1 MRHKRTTTHTSDAMT
16 ATPATGK
23 RRRSIRRRLIGWMLA
38 LLALLLAIV
47 VLEEWNQ
54 RIHLDRMITLR
65 DESLQ
70 RVQLIK
76 SVSDAYGL
84 DAVDTTFR
92 VRNQLISWDSGVEV
106 IDAAMAKIDRDWAR
120 LEGLPSTL
128 SQRQVLSAIR
138 DKKAVAD
145 DSVRALRGILKKR
158 DIVALG
164 KFADTRLYPSIDP
177 ITTRL
182 QSLAALEQLDVDR
195 VIAAETK
202 RMRNISVIRI
212 VLAVLFLFAF
222 TLSARRLVRGITH
235 GVEGLTKLSERIGQR
250 DFAYEPVR
258 RPSGELGQVMDT
270 LLKMRDEIAR
280 SQQDLADQ
288 LVRNERVRANL
299 QRSESQQR
307 SLIESAQVAVISI
320 DAEGIAQE
328 FNPFA
333 EKLTGYSAKEIL
345 GKPLPTLLHDS
356 EEMRAATAELS
367 RLLARDVGAGTHYFL
382 AAADTGQ
389 PPHEWRFRRKD
400 GSVVPVLLATSKLK
414 GLQGETASYMGV
426 ATDLTEIKQLEERM
440 RVSEAQAREA
450 SRAKSSFLATMSHEI
465 RTPMIGVNGMIE
477 VLSFTRLDDEQKK
490 ILKVVRSS
498 ADALLQIIGDILDF
512 SKIEARQLSLAP
524 SVADLAGLVQ
534 STVANY
540 DGAASGK
547 GLVLTCTIGKGVAPV
562 YVFDALRIRQIL
574 SNFLSNAIKFTERG
588 FIEVE
593 LSLQERQFD
602 RDRLQ
607 LRVTDTGIGVP
618 AEKQAK
624 LFAPFTQADD
634 TTTRRYGGTGLGLS
648 ICRHLADLMQAR
660 IEMRSEVGL
669 GTTLMLSIELA
680 QGDPQQLPAQDTDP
694 ADAAFERRVTPSIEQ
709 AQHEGRLI
717 LVADDHPT
725 NRHVVVRQ
733 LHLAGFAAVAV
744 DGGISALEHWRSG
757 RFALLLTDVHMPDM
771 DGYALTGEIRAE
783 EARRGLAR
791 LPIVALTAAALKVDA
806 EKCLQVG
813 MDAYLSKPV
822 SMQRLQACLDQWL
835 PVVPHRLAPL
845 IAASVTPPIST
856 SAAMPQHAETDR
868 DSPREDVVL
877 DPSVIVALTGDARPS
892 EIRALVEEF
901 IEACEQD
908 LSALSSAF
916 AQRNAEEIGH
926 QAHRIKG
933 AARLIGAVAL
943 SERAA
948 ALEAAARRATVRLQ
962 PHDPERHDP
971 EGHDPEGHDPEGHD
985 PEGHDPEGHD
995 LEGNDLEAI
1004 QRELER
1010 LRQYAR
1016 TIGSEGAGAG

>member
-1 MRHKRTTTHTSDAMT
+1 
-16 ATPATGK
+16 
-23 RRRSIRRRLIGWMLA
+23 MLA
-38 LLALLLAIV
+38 LLALLFAIV
-47 VLEEWNQ
+47 ILEEWNQ

-70 RVQLIK
+70 RVQWIK

-92 VRNQLISWDSGVEV
+92 VRNNLISWESGVEV
-106 IDAAMAKIDRDWAR
+106 IDAAMAKIDRDWTR
-120 LEGLPSTL
+120 LEGLPSTH
-128 SQRQVLSAIR
+128 SQRQLLSAIR

-164 KFADTRLYPSIDP
+164 EFADTRLYPSIDP

-195 VIAAETK
+195 IIAAETK
-202 RMRNISVIRI
+202 RMRMISVLRI

-250 DFAYEPVR
+250 DFAYEPTR

-299 QRSESQQR
+299 QLSESQQR

-320 DAEGIAQE
+320 DAEGIARE

-356 EEMRAATAELS
+356 DDMRTAAAELS
-367 RLLARDVGAGTHYFL
+367 RLLGREVGTGMHYFL
-382 AAADTGQ
+382 AAAETGQ

-400 GSVVPVLLATSKLK
+400 GSAVPVLLATSKLK
-414 GLQGETASYMGV
+414 GLQGEAASYMGV
-426 ATDLTEIKQLEERM
+426 ATDLTEIKLLEERM

-477 VLSFTRLDDEQKK
+477 VLSFTRLDDEQRK

-512 SKIEARQLSLAP
+512 SKIEAGQLSLAP

-534 STVANY
+534 NTVANY

-547 GLVLTCTIGKGVAPV
+547 GLVLTCTIAKDVAPA
-562 YVFDALRIRQIL
+562 YAFDALRIRQIL

-602 RDRLQ
+602 RDRLR

-618 AEKQAK
+618 AEQQAK

-648 ICRHLADLMQAR
+648 ICRLLADLMQAR

-669 GTTLMLSIELA
+669 GTTLTLSIELT
-680 QGDPQQLPAQDTDP
+680 QGDPQQLPAQDSGPD
-694 ADAAFERRVTPSIEQ
+694 ADAAFERRGAPSIEQ
-709 AQHEGRLI
+709 AQREGRLI

-744 DGGISALEHWRSG
+744 GGGKSALEHWRSG
-757 RFALLLTDVHMPDM
+757 RFALVLTDVHMPDM
-771 DGYALTGEIRAE
+771 DGYALTREIRAE
-783 EARRGLAR
+783 AAGRGLTR
-791 LPIVALTAAALKVDA
+791 VPIVALTAAALKGDA
-806 EKCLQVG
+806 EKCLQAG

-822 SMQRLQACLDQWL
+822 SVQRLQACLDQWL
-835 PVVPHRLAPL
+835 PVMPHRLAPPMVT
-845 IAASVTPPIST
+845 SVTTPI
-856 SAAMPQHAETDR
+856 AMPIAPSQQGQAEHE
-868 DSPREDVVL
+868 SPQEDAVL
-877 DPSVIVALTGDARPS
+877 DSSVIVALIGDARPD

-908 LSALSSAF
+908 LSELSSAF
-916 AQRNAEEIGH
+916 AQNNAEEVGH

-933 AARLIGAVAL
+933 AGRLIGAVAL

-948 ALEAAARRATVRLQ
+948 ALEAAARRVPARLE
-962 PHDPERHDP
+962 PHDL
-971 EGHDPEGHDPEGHD
+971 
-985 PEGHDPEGHD
+985 EGHD
-995 LEGNDLEAI
+995 LEAI
-1004 QRELER
+1004 ERELER
-1010 LRQYAR
+1010 LRHYAR
-1016 TIGSEGAGAG
+1016 TIGSEGAASR